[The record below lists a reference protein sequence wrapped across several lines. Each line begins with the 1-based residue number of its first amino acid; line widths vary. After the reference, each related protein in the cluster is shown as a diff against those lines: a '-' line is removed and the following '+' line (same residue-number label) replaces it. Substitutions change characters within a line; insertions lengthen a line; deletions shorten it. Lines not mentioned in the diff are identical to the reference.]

1 MNKTYLEFNIDQDD
15 QEREGQVEE
24 EPQLYRFD
32 FRGAGET
39 GGHWEVDGGQDHHA
53 DGVDLVDHTVL
64 VRPPDIVGGLVD
76 QVHQDGGE
84 NFRNDIFYN

>member
-1 MNKTYLEFNIDQDD
+1 MNKSYLEFNIDQDD

-39 GGHWEVDGGQDHHA
+39 GGHWEVDGGQDHHV
-53 DGVDLVDHTVL
+53 GNVDAVDQDVL
-64 VRPPDIVGGLVD
+64 VLSGNVL
-76 QVHQDGGE
+76 DGGHDE
-84 NFRNDIFYN
+84 DVVIGPTKRTG